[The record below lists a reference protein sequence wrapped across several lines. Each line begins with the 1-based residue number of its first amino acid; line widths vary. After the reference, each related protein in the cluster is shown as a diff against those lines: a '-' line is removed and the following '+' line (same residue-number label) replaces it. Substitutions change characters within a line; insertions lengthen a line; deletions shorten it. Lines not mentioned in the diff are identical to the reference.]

1 MDTAST
7 FRRQKGWACSEFRN
21 GSPGSEESA
30 RFTLSR
36 NWEPSCGWN
45 CPSLRTAPRAAP
57 RATRKRTGAPAPMRQ
72 IRILLADD
80 HTVMRRGLRL
90 LLESH
95 PQFGVIAEAAD
106 GRQAVEQAEATE
118 PDVAVL
124 DIAMPNLNG
133 IEAAQRIHAALPNT
147 AIVILSM
154 HSDEGYVLRALKAG
168 AKGYLLKDSAEGD
181 LIDAIQS
188 VYDGKTFF
196 SPEITKMLMEDYVRE
211 IRTRGADDSYDLLTS
226 REKEILQ
233 LLVELKSNKEIA
245 HVLNLSLYTIETH
258 RRNLHEKLNLHS
270 LPELILYAV
279 RKGVTS

>member
-1 MDTAST
+1 
-7 FRRQKGWACSEFRN
+7 
-21 GSPGSEESA
+21 
-30 RFTLSR
+30 
-36 NWEPSCGWN
+36 
-45 CPSLRTAPRAAP
+45 
-57 RATRKRTGAPAPMRQ
+57 
-72 IRILLADD
+72 
-80 HTVMRRGLRL
+80 
-90 LLESH
+90 
-95 PQFGVIAEAAD
+95 
-106 GRQAVEQAEATE
+106 
-118 PDVAVL
+118 
-124 DIAMPNLNG
+124 MPNLSG
-133 IEAAQRIHAALPNT
+133 IEAAQRINAALPNT